1 MSQGEN
7 NVVFCNF
14 ATFCKCDLKM
24 MLDLLMVVDK
34 RNKNV
39 YRENIWKPFLKTNVT
54 QIFRLFVRFCYF
66 YHSHDLNSILFEIP
80 MFAQARFA

>member
-7 NVVFCNF
+7 NVVFCNI

-39 YRENIWKPFLKTNVT
+39 CRENIWKPFLKTNVT
-54 QIFRLFVRFCYF
+54 QIFRLFVRFF
-66 YHSHDLNSILFEIP
+66 SIILMTLIAYCLKFQCLHKQGLRE
-80 MFAQARFA
+80 